1 MHFEP
6 HTSRFFI
13 AQGPHDLD
21 APAPHDRVHDIF
33 EIVRLLG
40 ECGLAPWTHPLLT
53 LLGTYADIEAFAPRD
68 DPVPAVRDFLVHFR
82 LGYSG
87 PHLEPCPDDLQG
99 VQGAAGAARTM
110 EGVEGVDDPSRLCRG
125 ERASG
130 SQLREG
136 KWLRVTRSERG
147 GAVSGWIVA
156 FASAT
161 VIFAAAALGI
171 IEIRWASKH
180 SLLARLAQLLR
191 DISRHLD
198 GAIPDQDRNA
208 PPIPHAPAAPARQP
222 LAHTTPSADRDRIA
236 YLGSEAGWYAVLSA
250 NDLIFCIEG
259 DEVIKRIVR
268 ATRVAPDIFARDLHP
283 ALMNFAEFVQLLP
296 ASESHHHANPGGLLA
311 HTLETVLHA
320 LTIRTGY
327 LLPLGAGA
335 EVIAA
340 ERDFW
345 TYAVFF
351 AALLHDVGK
360 PVADL
365 KIQWKRG
372 KTSEPVLWTATAGSL
387 NDCAATEYFVGF
399 KKKSERNYDTHA
411 KLGAILLQRLV
422 PGSTLASMA
431 HVPAGLQEL
440 NQYLAGER
448 AGALHEIVQK
458 ADQESTRRNLATG
471 SRARFTS
478 ARAVPLIERLMGA
491 MAAMFKE
498 GGHLPL
504 NRDGAAGWVYDDC
517 VWLVAKRVADSV
529 REFILKQEKDEDAG
543 FPGETKN
550 DRLFDAWQEYG
561 CIRPNP
567 ATGQAIWR
575 VAVNGMNQE
584 GESAYRHE
592 LSVLCF
598 PVDKIWSDRSQVPEA
613 MSGTVEALPSGPRG
627 QSNVEAPASAAPV
640 KVSGDTIPTDSRAEA
655 VDARK
660 IPAPKFAAGISGL
673 FNKSGTSFADD
684 LLEERDTAEAEQRKA
699 RREKKH
705 RQTDATNSVTAA
717 SLQEDQSIQAT
728 GQPSQVD
735 VPELPGPILQPP
747 VLLPSEKLPGLGQ
760 KAAKE
765 PTVLAIGF
773 MQWVQRN
780 LADGSMKH
788 NEAGAPVHFV
798 EYGMALV
805 SPLIFRLYAAATE
818 TMHNKPEDP
827 DFAMRVQ
834 RELLRAQ
841 WHCPAPGGKNV
852 WTLYVAKKGGQASS
866 KLSAVVLRDPKRW
879 VVPVPPPNPFVT
891 ATDGIMHSSV
901 GL

>member
-1 MHFEP
+1 M
-6 HTSRFFI
+6 
-13 AQGPHDLD
+13 
-21 APAPHDRVHDIF
+21 
-33 EIVRLLG
+33 
-40 ECGLAPWTHPLLT
+40 
-53 LLGTYADIEAFAPRD
+53 
-68 DPVPAVRDFLVHFR
+68 
-82 LGYSG
+82 
-87 PHLEPCPDDLQG
+87 
-99 VQGAAGAARTM
+99 
-110 EGVEGVDDPSRLCRG
+110 
-125 ERASG
+125 
-130 SQLREG
+130 
-136 KWLRVTRSERG
+136 
-147 GAVSGWIVA
+147 SGWIVA

-161 VIFAAAALGI
+161 VICAAAALGI

-180 SLLARLAQLLR
+180 NLLARLAQLLR
-191 DISRHLD
+191 DISRRLD

-208 PPIPHAPAAPARQP
+208 PPVPHAPPAPAHQP
-222 LAHTTPSADRDRIA
+222 LVHTTPSTRRHRIVYRGA
-236 YLGSEAGWYAVLSA
+236 EAGWYTVLSA
-250 NDLIFCIEG
+250 SDLICCIEG

-372 KTSEPVLWTATAGSL
+372 KTSEQVLWTATAGSL

-440 NQYLAGER
+440 NQYLAGDR

-529 REFILKQEKDEDAG
+529 RDFILKQEEDEDAG

-575 VAVNGMNQE
+575 VAVNGINQA

-613 MSGTVEALPSGPRG
+613 MSGTVEALSAGTRGYSSLETPTPSAIDNGSTDIV
-627 QSNVEAPASAAPV
+627 QADIKAKTQTN
-640 KVSGDTIPTDSRAEA
+640 KVP
-655 VDARK
+655 
-660 IPAPKFAAGISGL
+660 PPKFAATTTSPIV
-673 FNKSGTSFADD
+673 KSGASDADD
-684 LLEERDTAEAEQRKA
+684 LLDERETAEAEERNA
-699 RREKKH
+699 RHEKKR
-705 RQTDATNSVTAA
+705 RQMDATSQTTSALPHDAQQNEPSVLPTAFGCSNLMA
-717 SLQEDQSIQAT
+717 PIPVPPMSLPA
-728 GQPSQVD
+728 
-735 VPELPGPILQPP
+735 
-747 VLLPSEKLPGLGQ
+747 EKLPELGQ
-760 KAAKE
+760 KNAKV
-765 PTVLAIGF
+765 PTELAVNF

-788 NEAGAPVHFV
+788 NEAGAPVHFI

-805 SPLIFRLYAAATE
+805 SPLIFRLYAAANE
-818 TMHNKPEDP
+818 SDLDKHQDA
-827 DFAMRVQ
+827 DFAIRVQ

-852 WTLYVAKKGGQASS
+852 WTLYVAKKGGQGSS
-866 KLSAVVLRDPKRW
+866 KLSAVVLKEPKRW
-879 VVPVPPPNPFVT
+879 VMPVPPPNPFLSGAAVT
-891 ATDGIMHSSV
+891 PSQ
-901 GL
+901 